1 MNLDISLAAIS
12 RADLPKM
19 LEWRND
25 YRIWQWCRQN
35 DLINELSHEAWFER
49 QARDPATRMYKLML
63 KTSGATSMIGVCGLT
78 SIDWQN
84 RRAEFSLYIAPSVL
98 KIGAGKMAL
107 KLLLNHGFD
116 NLGLNLIWGETFDG
130 NPAARMFETLGF
142 LKEGT
147 RRQFYWRDGKYI
159 DAHLYSMTQG
169 EWREFRNGA
178 GRSAASADGSE
189 HMASP
194 DDTPAVAGEP
204 CEAAAPVIPSKQ
216 SLREAKVVEARKKAA
231 GRKR

>member
-1 MNLDISLAAIS
+1 MTLDISLAAIS

-84 RRAEFSLYIAPSVL
+84 RRAEFSLYIGPAYQ

-194 DDTPAVAGEP
+194 DDPAPAAKYEP
-204 CEAAAPVIPSKQ
+204 GSPGEAAPYAESTVSI
-216 SLREAKVVEARKKAA
+216 AKAKTRRK
-231 GRKR
+231 